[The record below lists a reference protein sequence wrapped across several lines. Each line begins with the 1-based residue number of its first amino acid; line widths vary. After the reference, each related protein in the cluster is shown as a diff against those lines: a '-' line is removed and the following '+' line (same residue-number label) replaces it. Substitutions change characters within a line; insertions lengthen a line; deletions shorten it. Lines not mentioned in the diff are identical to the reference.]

1 MATTE
6 LIDAVEPVGGAGL
19 FDVDPD
25 QRQVSQLPG
34 SAVDGDVAAVSE
46 EAGL

>member
-1 MATTE
+1 MATESTNV
-6 LIDAVEPVGGAGL
+6 VEPAGGAGL

-25 QRQVSQLPG
+25 QGHVSQEPG
-34 SAVDGDVAAVSE
+34 SAVDGDVPAVPE